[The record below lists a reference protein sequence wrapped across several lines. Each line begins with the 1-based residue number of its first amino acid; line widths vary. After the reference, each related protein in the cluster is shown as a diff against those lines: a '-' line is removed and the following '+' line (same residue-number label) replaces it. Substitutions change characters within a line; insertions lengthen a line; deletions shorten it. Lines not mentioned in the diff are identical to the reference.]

1 MRMGPFLTDW
11 CFFAL
16 ESYGADPHWISVI
29 KIYYSGI
36 YSRSFFSLTQVVGIS
51 ISRKFLSIIIFLARI
66 NVVIGCTLASS
77 AHKFMFTGNFA
88 FQLVRVFMDDLKR
101 MFSSVSEA
109 QKLLHRCVKA
119 LSWAGMYFRT
129 DKSRSIVI
137 VRGKSMNTTPFY
149 VTEPSTPSDF
159 TNYIPSI
166 HSVPVKFLGLII
178 NGSLIDQNSIDELQQ
193 KLLLGLNIIN
203 KPTFKGTQK
212 RKILQHLLIPRI
224 QWSLLIYE
232 ISISHASILEKKI
245 SKFIRKWLNT
255 QSSTTDISL
264 YSLISPCPLS
274 IKSLASIFKSSKI
287 TGHVLLLDSK
297 GPLVSSVSPSLKRG
311 HWKATSAIQTTEAE
325 LNFHKIR
332 GPFHLG
338 RSSLGNVK
346 PTYVPEEGSQAHCKL
361 VTKTHKEIKEKNNLE
376 KEPYNSDYNF
386 TESNGKVTSK
396 TVLLGKLF
404 WQYRPIYYLFA

>member
-1 MRMGPFLTDW
+1 
-11 CFFAL
+11 
-16 ESYGADPHWISVI
+16 
-29 KIYYSGI
+29 
-36 YSRSFFSLTQVVGIS
+36 
-51 ISRKFLSIIIFLARI
+51 
-66 NVVIGCTLASS
+66 
-77 AHKFMFTGNFA
+77 MFTGNFA

-149 VTEPSTPSDF
+149 VTEPSTPSGF

-193 KLLLGLNIIN
+193 KLVLGLNIIN

-232 ISISHASILEKKI
+232 ISISHASFLQMKI
-245 SKFIRKWLNT
+245 SKFIWKWLNIH
-255 QSSTTDISL
+255 SSTTDISL
-264 YSLISPCPLS
+264 YSSISPCPLPM
-274 IKSLASIFKSSKI
+274 KSLTSILKSSEI
-287 TGHVLLLDSK
+287 RGHLLLRDSK
-297 GPLVSSVSPSLKRG
+297 DLLVSSVSPSLKSG
-311 HWKATSAIQTTEAE
+311 HWKATSATQ
-325 LNFHKIR
+325 
-332 GPFHLG
+332 
-338 RSSLGNVK
+338 
-346 PTYVPEEGSQAHCKL
+346 
-361 VTKTHKEIKEKNNLE
+361 
-376 KEPYNSDYNF
+376 DY
-386 TESNGKVTSK
+386 
-396 TVLLGKLF
+396 
-404 WQYRPIYYLFA
+404 